1 MQKIEHN
8 GAAIPRKR
16 PYLISLSGMDG
27 SGKTTQID
35 ALLVY
40 LRDAGLRVRVLRFW
54 DDIAVAG
61 TMRETLTHKLFK
73 RERGVGSPEKP
84 VQRRDKNVRGWYMS
98 GARSLLY
105 SLDAA
110 RLAWIVASLSRKD
123 ADVVIFD
130 RYLHDQLVN
139 LNLQNP
145 ATRAYVRGLL
155 KTVPHPDIAFLL
167 DADPVQARARKP
179 EYPLEFLQSVRAS
192 YALLTRWGGLT
203 PIDALPPQDV
213 TRSILRCL
221 PPVSVIRA
229 TDGLHPLALP
239 QAHQ

>member
-73 RERGVGSPEKP
+73 SERGVGSPEKP

-98 GARSLLY
+98 AARSLLY
-105 SLDAA
+105 SFDAA

-192 YALLTRWGGLT
+192 YALLTRWGGMT
-203 PIDALPPQDV
+203 P
-213 TRSILRCL
+213 
-221 PPVSVIRA
+221 
-229 TDGLHPLALP
+229 
-239 QAHQ
+239 